1 MEAGA
6 LVLADEGCC
15 CIDEFDKMKN
25 QHPALLEAMEQQSIS
40 LAKSGVSCSVKAK
53 TAILAAANPVGGH
66 YNKSKSVSENLK
78 LHPALLSRFD
88 LVFILI
94 DKPNEELDCRL
105 SDHIMNLH
113 RKTNHST
120 NSTASL
126 ASSSSSNLAEK
137 PSGTLSTKLTPT
149 SGENLD
155 ILPRDLMKK
164 YIAYARK
171 YVHPKLNAE
180 ACQIIQEFYMELRT
194 THQRSDATPMTTR
207 QLESLIRLS
216 QARIYELEDIYRDFV
231 CFFEYNYILQCSESI
246 GESSG

>member
-1 MEAGA
+1 
-6 LVLADEGCC
+6 
-15 CIDEFDKMKN
+15 
-25 QHPALLEAMEQQSIS
+25 
-40 LAKSGVSCSVKAK
+40 
-53 TAILAAANPVGGH
+53 
-66 YNKSKSVSENLK
+66 
-78 LHPALLSRFD
+78 
-88 LVFILI
+88 
-94 DKPNEELDCRL
+94 
-105 SDHIMNLH
+105 MNLH

-126 ASSSSSNLAEK
+126 ASSSSANLAEK
-137 PSGTLSTKLTPT
+137 PSGTLSTRLTTT

-207 QLESLIRLS
+207 QLESLIRLT
-216 QARIYELEDIYRDFV
+216 QARTYELEDCCRDFV
-231 CFFEYNYILQCSESI
+231 YFLNITISCNVQRRW
-246 GESSG
+246 GESQVDRQNGVEILEKT